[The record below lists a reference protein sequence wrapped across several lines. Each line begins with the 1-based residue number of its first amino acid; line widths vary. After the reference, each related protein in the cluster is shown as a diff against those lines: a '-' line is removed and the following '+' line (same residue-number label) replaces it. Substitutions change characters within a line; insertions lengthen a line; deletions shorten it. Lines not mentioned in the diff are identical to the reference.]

1 MQTILMILASIGLY
15 GTAAGVQAC
24 GMRSQTIKSRNW
36 VLILGFIAVLLHA
49 GLLHNWIDVDAGQN
63 LTRFNILSLV
73 AWLVALLAL
82 VMGLT
87 KPIENIVLFIFPLA
101 AMSIVLD
108 VIMPGEHVLQTGGNL
123 RQLFH
128 ILLSISAFSVLSLA
142 GLQAILLAM
151 QERRLRVKHTLGIWR
166 AVPPL
171 ETMEDLMFQIIAFGF
186 FLLTVLILSSIYFYH
201 ALLFGVMLNKT
212 ILAATAWVIFAGLLL
227 ARLFLGWRGKKTI
240 YGTLGGQFLLLC
252 ILMLQYFQV
261 V

>member
-1 MQTILMILASIGLY
+1 MQMMIMILASIGLY

-24 GMRSQTIKSRNW
+24 GMRSQAIKSRNW
-36 VLILGFIAVLLHA
+36 VLFLGFLAIVLHATLLHS
-49 GLLHNWIDVDAGQN
+49 WIDVDTGQN

-101 AMSIVLD
+101 AMSIVLGV
-108 VIMPGEHVLQTGGNL
+108 VIPGEHILQTGGNL

-128 ILLSISAFSVLSLA
+128 ILLSVSAISVLSLA
-142 GLQAILLAM
+142 GLQAILLAL
-151 QERRLRVKHTLGIWR
+151 QERRLRVKSTLGIWR
-166 AVPPL
+166 AIPPI
-171 ETMEDLMFQIIAFGF
+171 ETMEEMLFQIVAIGF
-186 FLLTVLILSSIYFYH
+186 FLLTVLLFSSFYFYH
-201 ALLFGVMLNKT
+201 SLLWSVMLGKT
-212 ILAATAWVIFAGLLL
+212 LLAATAWFIFAGLLL
-227 ARLFLGWRGKKTI
+227 ARLFLGWRGRKTI
-240 YGTLGGQFLLLC
+240 YGTLGGQLLLLF